1 MCLSAVFPSVF
12 LLILCK
18 KQETKKTLCFLIGV
32 YDRRLVMVVRLGPAH
47 TCRRRDGADSTGKAF
62 IIIDIPHSYPVTFI
76 AAHAV
81 TSELL
86 MRSSPMGG
94 VLVSGGKAA
103 AAHSSLKR
111 DRH

>member
-1 MCLSAVFPSVF
+1 
-12 LLILCK
+12 
-18 KQETKKTLCFLIGV
+18 
-32 YDRRLVMVVRLGPAH
+32 MVVGLGPAH

-81 TSELL
+81 TSEPL

-103 AAHSSLKR
+103 AAAHSSLQW

>member
-1 MCLSAVFPSVF
+1 
-12 LLILCK
+12 
-18 KQETKKTLCFLIGV
+18 
-32 YDRRLVMVVRLGPAH
+32 MVVRLGPAH

-81 TSELL
+81 TSEPL

-94 VLVSGGKAA
+94 VLVSGGCCCPQQ
-103 AAHSSLKR
+103 LTVGQTLR
-111 DRH
+111 PDD